1 MKKLIVNADD
11 FGFNEKINQG
21 IIHSYKNGVV
31 TSTSLIA
38 TKEGFED
45 AINLA
50 KENPKLSI
58 GLHLDLDQFF
68 EVDHSRGIITAPKQ
82 TPLELDVINGEI
94 KRQIDLVLS
103 KGITIDHLTGH
114 HHIHL
119 IDEIF
124 PIVVDIMKEYKIL
137 AIRFNRKILYNQN
150 RYDEFKS
157 ILDSNGIVY
166 PPHFI
171 EGWYWG
177 NIDEVFTIAELMT
190 HPGYGELWRE
200 YELSSSCDIKLKM
213 YLREKNV
220 ELITYSDLIDEF
232 KTKNN

>member
-21 IIHSYKNGVV
+21 ILHSYKNGVV
-31 TSTSLIA
+31 TSTSLIV

-45 AINLA
+45 AVNLA

-58 GLHLDLDQFF
+58 GLHLDLDEFF
-68 EVDHSRGIITAPKQ
+68 EIDHTRGIIVGQKQ
-82 TPLELDVINGEI
+82 TPLPLNVISGEI
-94 KRQIDLVLS
+94 KRQVELVLS

-114 HHIHL
+114 HHVHL

-124 PIVVDIMKEYKIL
+124 PIVVDITKEYRIL
-137 AIRFNRKILYNQN
+137 AMRFHRKILYNKD

-157 ILDSNGIVY
+157 ILDNNGIVY

-213 YLREKNV
+213 YLREKNI
-220 ELITYSDLIDEF
+220 ELITYSDLINEF